1 MEQPL
6 DFKAFFCDVLGVQ
19 DDALLT
25 TLADHAALAT
35 VRKGTRLLEAG
46 SLQSSIC
53 FLVSGVVRCFSI
65 DADGHEIT
73 DCLISDPGSVL
84 SPTAD
89 LSAPAP
95 SSVEVLSDSEIIS
108 IDLALVGRLLK
119 TSLAANHL
127 YIRLLTKAWYDHF
140 ETRRVVSQLRAK
152 DRYLWFLDN
161 HPDLINRVPNKYIAS
176 LLGMTPVTL
185 SRLRADLRGWG
196 VTFPDQL
203 DDVANS

>member
-152 DRYLWFLDN
+152 DDN

-185 SRLRADLRGWG
+185 SRLRADLRGG
-196 VTFPDQL
+196 GFSFQDQL

>member
-46 SLQSSIC
+46 SLQSSIS

-73 DCLISDPGSVL
+73 DCLISGPGSVL

-89 LSAPAP
+89 LGAPAP

-119 TSLAANHL
+119 TNLAANHL
-127 YIRLLTKAWYDHF
+127 YIRLLTKAWCEHF

-161 HPDLINRVPNKYIAS
+161 HPDLISRVPNKYIAS

-185 SRLRADLRGWG
+185 SRLRADLRGG
-196 VTFPDQL
+196 GSRSKI
-203 DDVANS
+203 N